1 MSAVRASPSDSFADP
16 SDPNDGCLGRL
27 RQVLPTLD
35 GARRRVAE
43 QIVRDPRSVQGL
55 SIGDLA
61 RLCGVSENAV
71 SRLTHAAG
79 YSGYRAFSQALLVDL
94 GRLLGE
100 SHDQPLD
107 VLRQTDE
114 AGDSLTGLVARV
126 FDLEIA
132 CIRDTLAN
140 LAEPSLEQAIGLLA
154 SARRVALIGTGSAA
168 PLCQMAHYR
177 LSNLG
182 LWVAWTADPMVMVS
196 EVAQC
201 GPGDVVLG
209 VSYSGQSRATVEV
222 LGYARERRRAST
234 VALTAV
240 ASSRIFDVSDVALL
254 IAGPNVSAGSR
265 QFSARISG
273 MVLLEALATAVA
285 VKKHGTSVPGLSEL
299 GEVQARIN
307 NVGRSWRPAFAGGR
321 RGER

>member
-1 MSAVRASPSDSFADP
+1 MTDP
-16 SDPNDGCLGRL
+16 DGCLARL
-27 RQVLPTLD
+27 RQALPGLD
-35 GARRRVAE
+35 GARRRIAE
-43 QIVRDPRSVQGL
+43 QILRDPRSAQGL

-71 SRLTHAAG
+71 SRLTRAVG

-94 GRLLGE
+94 GRLLGL

-107 VLRQTDE
+107 VLSQTAA
-114 AGDSLTGLVARV
+114 AGDNLTGLVARV

-132 CIRDTLAN
+132 CIRDTLA
-140 LAEPSLEQAIGLLA
+140 SLPEATLERAIGLLA
-154 SARRVALIGTGSAA
+154 AARRVVLIGTGSAA

-182 LWVAWTADPMVMVS
+182 LSVAWTADPMVMVS

-209 VSYSGQSRATVEV
+209 VSYSGQSRVTVEV
-222 LGYARERRRAST
+222 LGYARERRRAATIS
-234 VALTAV
+234 LTAV
-240 ASSRIFDVSDVALL
+240 SNSRILDVSDVTLL
-254 IAGPNVSAGSR
+254 IAGTRSSVGSR

-285 VKKHGTSVPGLSEL
+285 VKQHGTAVPGLAEI

-307 NVGRSWRPAFAGGR
+307 NVGRSWRPAFAGER
-321 RGER
+321 RSD